1 MEKYCYLASVYD
13 GERIRVVR
21 IEGYQNVY
29 VDDLIRLNDN
39 KLSKVVRVI
48 FTEIGGEDYAFIA
61 DLKPI
66 EEDWIEFYRH
76 GGRREGGL

>member
-21 IEGYQNVY
+21 IERCQNIY
-29 VDDLIRLNDN
+29 SGDLIRLNDG
-39 KLSKVVRVI
+39 KLGEVVCVI
-48 FTEIGGEDYAFIA
+48 FTEIGGEDYAFVA

-76 GGRREGGL
+76 GGRKGGL